1 MLKKLFRG
9 SSLRPRRSRNKLDL
23 KLRRSVNSEAMA
35 PRPTITQARRELEA
49 GLLNLQEDA
58 LDNGSLVYH
67 EQQEKIV
74 RRIIEAQIVGFIA
87 FLVCALCQ
95 SGKTEV
101 ILAYMFIKMQED
113 PNFNPDNFVVLTG
126 MNSVDWSE
134 QMASRF
140 PKLWFRTNVFRRSGS
155 RFKNADEKD
164 LARVIE
170 GRENITLVIDE
181 IHLVKSPRM
190 SIGRMFESVGLN
202 SEYDFASRN
211 ISVIGL
217 SATPGK
223 VQNEFEMFW
232 TPELYLPMRMD
243 PGEGYTGLQ
252 QLFDSGRVRQCSPFI
267 VKGDDE
273 RPWINLEVV
282 ADISRIIREMPFKTI
297 NFVRVPVGWDPSLTS
312 NQEEAR
318 RLFTSALREDV
329 CIRSYT
335 QRDQGVTLD
344 GILASVGMR
353 LSGEPNQHS
362 IIFLVD
368 KFRVSK
374 TLSDPRFLGVMYD
387 RGSGT
392 EDVTIQGLAGRI
404 CGYKTNAHSVVFT
417 DLVHVRRY
425 LRWWNDGCR
434 ANPGRGRRAQT
445 WAGRTGSS
453 NYHEEANANVVKY
466 IPIYLECNDDS
477 LFSSLRVNK
486 SNPTKK
492 IEILRTYLFKN
503 SEKNKQI
510 IDVLDTREVKE
521 FQEVIA
527 NTTMGR
533 FETIKKNAI
542 SNKVYCDTINFKTRN
557 WDAGKCCTISWREGE
572 IVFNIFDI
580 LENAPNN

>member
-1 MLKKLFRG
+1 MLKKSFRG
-9 SSLRPRRSRNKLDL
+9 HPFRQEVTEQTRLKAREDLRIQK
-23 KLRRSVNSEAMA
+23 AMA
-35 PRPTITQARRELEA
+35 PFFAPRPITHARRTVHAELENL
-49 GLLNLQEDA
+49 GEDSLLC
-58 LDNGSLVYH
+58 H
-67 EQQEKIV
+67 EQQEAIV
-74 RRIIEAQIVGFIA
+74 RQIIEAQLLGVVA

-95 SGKTEV
+95 AGKTEV
-101 ILAYMFIKMQED
+101 ILAYIMIKMNED
-113 PNFNPDNFVVLTG
+113 PTFNPDDLFLMTG
-126 MNSVDWSE
+126 MNSIDWSD
-134 QMASRF
+134 QMAQRF
-140 PKLWFRTNVFRRSGS
+140 PRSWFDTNVFRRSGS
-155 RFKNADEKD
+155 YFKNARGAD
-164 LARVIE
+164 LARAIE

-223 VQNEFEMFW
+223 VQNEFEKFW
-232 TPELYLPMRMD
+232 TSELYLPMRME

-297 NFVRVPVGWDPSLTS
+297 NFVRVPAGWDPSLAS

-387 RGSGT
+387 RSSPA

-404 CGYKTNAHSVVFT
+404 CGYKTNTHSVVFT

-445 WAGRTGSS
+445 WAGTTGSS
-453 NYHEEANANVVKY
+453 INR
-466 IPIYLECNDDS
+466 LEFTDV
-477 LFSSLRVNK
+477 LVRFFE
-486 SNPTKK
+486 TKA
-492 IEILRTYLFKN
+492 ELLAWG
-503 SEKNKQI
+503 SEKLGFTGGHQLSEDKSTFHECT
-510 IDVLDTREVKE
+510 LR
-521 FQEVIA
+521 
-527 NTTMGR
+527 GR
-533 FETIKKNAI
+533 AI
-542 SNKVYCDTINFKTRN
+542 QSCEWVESNRGWGFGNSHDRPRAFHCYQDASDPATLVYALCYR
-557 WDAGKCCTISWREGE
+557 
-572 IVFNIFDI
+572 
-580 LENAPNN
+580 PNHVRT

>member
-1 MLKKLFRG
+1 MAPFF
-9 SSLRPRRSRNKLDL
+9 
-23 KLRRSVNSEAMA
+23 A
-35 PRPTITQARRELEA
+35 PRPIAHARRTVHAELENLREES
-49 GLLNLQEDA
+49 LL
-58 LDNGSLVYH
+58 YH
-67 EQQEKIV
+67 EQQEVIV
-74 RRIIEAQIVGFIA
+74 RKIIEAQNIGKTVA

-95 SGKTEV
+95 AGKTEV
-101 ILAYMFIKMQED
+101 ILAYITTKMNED
-113 PNFNPDNFVVLTG
+113 PTFNPDDLFLMTG
-126 MNSVDWSE
+126 MNSIDWSD
-134 QMASRF
+134 QMAQRF
-140 PKLWFRTNVFRRSGS
+140 PRSWFDTNVFRRSGS
-155 RFKNADEKD
+155 YFKNARGAD
-164 LARVIE
+164 LARAIE

-190 SIGRMFESVGLN
+190 SIGRMFESVGLK

-223 VQNEFEMFW
+223 VQNEFERFW
-232 TPELYLPMRMD
+232 TSELYLPMRME

-297 NFVRVPVGWDPSLTS
+297 NFVRVPAGWDPSLTS

-335 QRDQGVTLD
+335 QRDQGITLD

-387 RGSGT
+387 RSSPA

-445 WAGRTGSS
+445 WAGTTGSS
-453 NYHEEANANVVKY
+453 INRLEFTDALVRFFESKAELLAWGSSHLGFNGGHQLSEDKSMFHECTLRGRAVQSCEWV
-466 IPIYLECNDDS
+466 ESQRGWGFGSSRDS
-477 LFSSLRVNK
+477 PRVFHCYQDVTDPSTLRYALCYRPHHV
-486 SNPTKK
+486 
-492 IEILRTYLFKN
+492 RT
-503 SEKNKQI
+503 
-510 IDVLDTREVKE
+510 
-521 FQEVIA
+521 
-527 NTTMGR
+527 
-533 FETIKKNAI
+533 
-542 SNKVYCDTINFKTRN
+542 
-557 WDAGKCCTISWREGE
+557 
-572 IVFNIFDI
+572 
-580 LENAPNN
+580 